1 MNTGISPEYVEF
13 VAGQDFK
20 VGPVAPHYLL
30 RPEAVESF
38 YILNFLTGDPI
49 YREWGWEVF
58 QSIEK
63 YCKTNVAYGSIGNVQ
78 NKNSK
83 PRDDM
88 ESFFL
93 AGTPPFSFGTC
104 CFRLRL
110 CSPCQQFCY
119 IFLAFSPETLKY
131 LYLLHDPD
139 SEIDILNK
147 HVFNTEA
154 HPMRVFPVMQEE
166 AKDSSA

>member
-1 MNTGISPEYVEF
+1 MYARMKTGISPEYVEF
-13 VAGQDFK
+13 AAGEDFRI
-20 VGPVAPHYLL
+20 GSIAPHYLL

-38 YILNFLTGDPI
+38 YILNVLTGDPV

-63 YCKTNVAYGSIGNVQ
+63 YCKTHAAYGSLGNVQ
-78 NKNSK
+78 DEDLP

-93 AGTPPFSFGTC
+93 A
-104 CFRLRL
+104 
-110 CSPCQQFCY
+110 
-119 IFLAFSPETLKY
+119 ETLKY
-131 LYLLHDPD
+131 LYLLFDPD
-139 SEIDILNK
+139 SEIDILNR

-154 HPMRVFPVMQEE
+154 HPLRIFGEFEKV
-166 AKDSSA
+166 S